1 MEQLTCALEI
11 QQLVLANN
19 RLRWLPMVTENVEHI
34 TDDIRN
40 SEDDRVG
47 ATSRVAESLGL
58 PTDSSLLEL
67 AQAAGEPYG
76 SIWQQARRQLIGLQ
90 AEIDQFSSE
99 NYEITRRGLA
109 TTDVVIEHLSGERGN
124 TYDPGGATQRV
135 APTGSTFDRTA

>member
-1 MEQLTCALEI
+1 MERLTCALEI

-19 RLRWLPMVTENVEHI
+19 RLRWLPMVTENLE
-34 TDDIRN
+34 DLAADIRN

-47 ATSRVAESLGL
+47 ATSRVAQSLGL
-58 PTDSSLLEL
+58 QPNASLLEL

-76 SIWQQARRQLIGLQ
+76 SIWKQVRLQLIGLQ

-109 TTDVVIEHLSGERGN
+109 STDVVIGHLSGERSD
-124 TYDPGGATQRV
+124 TYDPDGATQRV